1 LTTVL
6 GAAID
11 LTGAA
16 ELLANLAFSVP
27 RNRIITGV
35 AAYFSVIPGLTL
47 VGAEITVQTQLYSW
61 IIILALMLR

>member
-27 RNRIITGV
+27 
-35 AAYFSVIPGLTL
+35 
-47 VGAEITVQTQLYSW
+47 EIE
-61 IIILALMLR
+61 